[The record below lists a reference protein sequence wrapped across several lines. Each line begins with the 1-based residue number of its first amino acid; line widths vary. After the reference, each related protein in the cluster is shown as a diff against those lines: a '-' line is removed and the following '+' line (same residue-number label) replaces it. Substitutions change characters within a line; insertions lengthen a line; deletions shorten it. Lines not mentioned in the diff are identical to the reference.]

1 MARGKEIERQNAYK
15 GSEYFIP
22 QVRIKI
28 SSDFGYTAEFLRQLA
43 DVVEAGEPIDFEVYR
58 GVATFEWPD
67 C

>member
-1 MARGKEIERQNAYK
+1 MAKGKEIERQNAYK
-15 GSEYFIP
+15 
-22 QVRIKI
+22 
-28 SSDFGYTAEFLRQLA
+28 LA